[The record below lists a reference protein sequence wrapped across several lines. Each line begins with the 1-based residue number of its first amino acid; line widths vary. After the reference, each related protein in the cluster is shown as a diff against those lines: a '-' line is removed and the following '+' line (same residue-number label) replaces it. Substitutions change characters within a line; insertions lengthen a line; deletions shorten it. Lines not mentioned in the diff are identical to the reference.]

1 MLNKKQAVDL
11 AKTWR
16 LGNKFRKKSLSKKH
30 NIAVATSKL
39 TGRVK
44 LGIKMDIDKRPDQYY
59 PALDDDGS
67 LVFFSGAPMKKIP
80 STDLFTPRKAP
91 KGKRTR
97 VPAKENTMINYRLEI
112 LKTSFPSEAEAVL
125 EAFLEKRPIDI
136 TNYSLYES
144 TIALAAFKRDLAE
157 RTEFQLIAQKSTG
170 EEVKS
175 SWYKDEN
182 DLAELK
188 QKCEDNDSYE
198 SSSVLKR
205 VVDVDEDEEDTLDY
219 TDGQADEAE
228 DDAEVD
234 AVDEHNDADML
245 KLTTLA
251 LKQIPGSP
259 KQRETIKALNIL
271 RKKAGLKGLSEMEID
286 MNDEVNESVNEAI
299 KFWTVTITKKAGK
312 LFKGQTVDV
321 KARNSAEAI
330 KKGIKQM
337 KGNPALVPGG
347 SVDAVLGESNSI
359 EENIGVKDGRRVV
372 VKALTKQAALRLKK
386 KLRNKFSSWDTS
398 IDKSGLSM
406 IVPNEKPIIRYIQ
419 KQPEVDTIGE
429 STDLEE
435 AKKVVASV
443 ELWNGK
449 KMKKSFPNQTSA
461 EKFIKK
467 MQDEED
473 VRGYNMFAESLD
485 EASEKQLLI
494 KDLKALIKNP
504 DARMVKMYGGNKYV
518 DMLKKKLTKLESIE
532 EATAAQL
539 VKLSKQDILDLLK
552 AFKGVTRA
560 KKTISMLNRELLL
573 RKNESIEEELQS
585 INSEEAE
592 IKESKALDKLKFKG
606 SDKKT
611 AGNVVYMIKRGDT
624 PKEIAVMFKK
634 LKTASQETIMTAL
647 GDKSS
652 RDLLQKG
659 KLLNALIALFDEA
672 DPKGLDGRSKAFR
685 EKLRKLEY
693 NKKKNLPYEMFEKT
707 TVKEKKLDALQKK
720 ADKTGISYGILKQVF
735 NRGVAAWRTG
745 HRPGTNPTQ
754 WGYARVNS
762 FVTKSKG
769 TWGGADK
776 DLAAKVKK

>member
-573 RKNESIEEELQS
+573 RKNESIEEEIQS
-585 INSEEAE
+585 IDSEEAE
-592 IKESKALDKLKFKG
+592 IEESKALDKLKFKG

>member
-16 LGNKFRKKSLSKKH
+16 LGNKFRKKSLVKKH

-67 LVFFSGAPMKKIP
+67 LVFFTGAPMKKIP

-125 EAFLEKRPIDI
+125 EAFLEKRSIDI

-157 RTEFQLIAQKSTG
+157 RTEFQLVAQKCTG

-188 QKCEDNDSYE
+188 QKCEDSDGYE

-205 VVDVDEDEEDTLDY
+205 IVDVDEDEEDTLNY
-219 TDGQADEAE
+219 TDGEKE
-228 DDAEVD
+228 ETE

-259 KQRETIKALNIL
+259 KQRETIKKLNVL

-347 SVDAVLGESNSI
+347 SVDAVLGESRNMDIEKANVLTYDEYDEVKNFRNFNKKDWKRNVIQKKYVRIKKVKESTDL

-372 VKALTKQAALRLKK
+372 VKALTKPAALRLKK

-406 IVPNEKPIIRYIQ
+406 IVPNEKPIIRYIKQ
-419 KQPEVDTIGE
+419 QPEVDTIGE
-429 STDLEE
+429 SADIE
-435 AKKVVASV
+435 
-443 ELWNGK
+443 
-449 KMKKSFPNQTSA
+449 
-461 EKFIKK
+461 
-467 MQDEED
+467 
-473 VRGYNMFAESLD
+473 

-539 VKLSKQDILDLLK
+539 GKLTKQDILDLLK

-573 RKNESIEEELQS
+573 RKNESVEEDAIE
-585 INSEEAE
+585 
-592 IKESKALDKLKFKG
+592 ESKALDKLKFKG

-624 PKEIAVMFKK
+624 PKEIASIFKK

-707 TVKEKKLDALQKK
+707 VVKEKKLAGLEKK
-720 ADKTGISYGILKQVF
+720 ADKSGMPYGILKQVF